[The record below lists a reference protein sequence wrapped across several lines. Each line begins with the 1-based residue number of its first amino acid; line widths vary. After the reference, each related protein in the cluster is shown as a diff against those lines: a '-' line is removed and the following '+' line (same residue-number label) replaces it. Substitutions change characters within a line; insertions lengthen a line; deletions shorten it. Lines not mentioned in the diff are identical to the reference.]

1 MMGESS
7 KDAVNNGAWSLIR
20 KSRLNQTMLAFC
32 VIVLAIFLGA
42 MTVYGNTYA

>member
-1 MMGESS
+1 MDASS

-20 KSRLNQTMLAFC
+20 RSRLNQTMLAFC

-42 MTVYGNTYA
+42 MTLCDNTYP